1 MFSRQKFVLCVVLA
15 LAIAVASTKEIYG
28 QETLR
33 GTIVVAVPVR
43 EGLVV
48 CADKRLYNDQSA
60 TFTDDNVKIRK
71 VSSKAMFVATSTIGF
86 YDPRTRT
93 MVFNAFDVT
102 ERYAANHDLSQG
114 KPFWDGLK
122 KEIDARLRD
131 YFAARTYGE
140 WPPSDRASSNLLFNL
155 IFYTTER
162 DRAYSYTLRVFYEK
176 AKTPIITIPDPIR
189 EEIKSTK
196 LAGKGREVM
205 EFISKTPLVSSDPMI
220 VRFGAPQIDRASTSS
235 TDATAF
241 ARKLIRLTST
251 GVPKANAS
259 PASDCAM
266 LDYQTGFHW
275 IN

>member
-1 MFSRQKFVLCVVLA
+1 
-15 LAIAVASTKEIYG
+15 
-28 QETLR
+28 
-33 GTIVVAVPVR
+33 
-43 EGLVV
+43 LVV
-48 CADKRLYNDQSA
+48 CADKRLYNNQSA

-71 VSSKAMFVATSTIGF
+71 VNSNAMFVATSTIGF

-93 MVFNAFDVT
+93 MAFNAFDVT
-102 ERYAANHDLSQG
+102 ERFAATHDISQG
-114 KPFWDGLK
+114 KVFWDGLK
-122 KEIDARLRD
+122 KEINTRLRE
-131 YFAARTYGE
+131 YFAARTYGA
-140 WPPSDRASSNLLFNL
+140 WPPSDRAANNLLFNL
-155 IFYTTER
+155 IFYTTDR

-176 AKTPIITIPDPIR
+176 AETPIITIPDPIR
-189 EEIKSTK
+189 EEVKTTK

-205 EFISKTPLVSSDPMI
+205 EFISRTPLVSNDPMI

-251 GVPKANAS
+251 GVPKANVS

-266 LDYQTGFHW
+266 IGYQSGFRW